1 MSSTVDFL
9 YKRFNML
16 LIYYFVLGTQ
26 LLRKR
31 KQLDNNE
38 FNKIALLR
46 MKLLLLVDMILHR
59 LK

>member
-1 MSSTVDFL
+1 MSSTVDFV

-16 LIYYFVLGTQ
+16 RINYVVLATQ

-46 MKLLLLVDMILHR
+46 MKLLLLVDMLQTA
-59 LK
+59 

>member
-16 LIYYFVLGTQ
+16 LIYYLVLATQ
-26 LLRKR
+26 LLRNR

-38 FNKIALLR
+38 FNNIALLR
-46 MKLLLLVDMILHR
+46 MKLLLLVDMLQTA
-59 LK
+59 